1 MKFPDVIIN
10 LLNIIRRKGLIETGL
25 LCLNSLLGVVITK
38 VKIFWLR
45 IRGYDIDFSVCL
57 RGTNTF
63 FQSTKNSIKVGKE
76 SVIGP
81 NVKLSSGFGGLIVVK
96 NRVGIF
102 DYTIID
108 IHSRLEIGA
117 NTLIS
122 PFCYITDYD
131 HVLRDKNM
139 SIIKQ
144 GYKTS
149 PIKIGKSVWLGAKVI
164 VLKGITIGDNTVIG
178 AGSVVTKDIPSDC
191 VAVGN
196 PARIIKKI

>member
-1 MKFPDVIIN
+1 MKYNPADN
-10 LLNIIRRKGLIETGL
+10 IRRKGLIETCL
-25 LCLNSLLGVVITK
+25 LCINSLLGVVITK

-57 RGTNTF
+57 RGSNTF
-63 FQSTKNSIKVGKE
+63 FQSRKNSIKVGKG
-76 SVIGP
+76 SVIGL

-108 IHSRLEIGA
+108 IHSRLEIGE

-131 HVLRDKNM
+131 HVLRDKNIP
-139 SIIKQ
+139 IIKQ
-144 GYKTS
+144 GYKTF
-149 PIKIGKSVWLGAKVI
+149 PIKIGKNVWLGAKVI
-164 VLKGITIGDNTVIG
+164 VLKGVTIGDNTIIG
-178 AGSVVTKDIPSDC
+178 AGSVVTHDIPANC
-191 VAVGN
+191 VAVGV
-196 PARIIKKI
+196 PARVIKKNS

>member
-1 MKFPDVIIN
+1 MKYPDMIMN
-10 LLNIIRRKGLIETGL
+10 LLNVIRRKGLAET
-25 LCLNSLLGVVITK
+25 CLHCLKSFFGIFITI

-45 IRGYDIDFSVCL
+45 LRGYDVDFSVSL
-57 RGTNTF
+57 RGSNTF
-63 FQSTKNSIKVGKE
+63 FQSTKNSIKIGKG
-76 SVIGP
+76 SVIGS

-108 IHSRLEIGA
+108 IHSRLEVGE

-131 HVLRDKNM
+131 HVLRDKEM
-139 SIIKQ
+139 PIIRQ
-144 GYKTS
+144 GYKAF
-149 PIKIGKSVWLGAKVI
+149 PIKIGKNVWLGAKVI

-178 AGSVVTKDIPSDC
+178 AGSVVTRDIPSGC
-191 VAVGN
+191 VAAGN
-196 PARIIKKI
+196 PARVIKKL